1 MRIAALV
8 AVLVC
13 AALLGAACGSHGPA
27 NRRSAASSGR
37 PTTTTRAFGPRAV
50 RCAPGDVQQ
59 VGSRRLAYAGFARH
73 GAVAYRLPGR
83 SVLARFGPTNANGY
97 PSVFGVVGIVVRRD
111 CTPAWYRV
119 ELPLKPNGST
129 GYVRA
134 ASLAVARVRTRIE
147 VSVSGRRL
155 TLYRRG
161 KAVLHA
167 SVAVGA
173 PATPTPTGSYYVD
186 QRLLP
191 DDPNGPFGP
200 EAIGISAYSN
210 VLTGWTQGGPVA
222 IHGTNEPWSI
232 GENVSNGCIRLP
244 NTILRKV
251 FPLAVAGT
259 PVIISP

>member
-1 MRIAALV
+1 
-8 AVLVC
+8 
-13 AALLGAACGSHGPA
+13 
-27 NRRSAASSGR
+27 
-37 PTTTTRAFGPRAV
+37 
-50 RCAPGDVQQ
+50 
-59 VGSRRLAYAGFARH
+59 
-73 GAVAYRLPGR
+73 
-83 SVLARFGPTNANGY
+83 VLARFGPTNANGY
-97 PSVFGVVGIVVRRD
+97 PTVFAVVGIVVRRD
-111 CTPAWYRV
+111 CTPTWYRV

-161 KAVLHA
+161 KPVLHA
-167 SVAVGA
+167 PVAVGA

-232 GENVSNGCIRLP
+232 GGNVSNGCIRLP